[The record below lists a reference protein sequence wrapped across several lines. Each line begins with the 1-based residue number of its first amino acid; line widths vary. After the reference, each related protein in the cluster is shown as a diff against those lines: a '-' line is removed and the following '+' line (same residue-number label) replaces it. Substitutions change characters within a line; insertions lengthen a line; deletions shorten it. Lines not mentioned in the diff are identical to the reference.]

1 MSAQKFLTDVET
13 GVVPVNSHDQVLRIA
28 FIHMDEV
35 LWTGMG
41 VFDVIEKLHAH
52 RWSFGE
58 GELRFNRTLDL
69 FYLAQIAA
77 GIYRSSDQI
86 EGIFPSVDGFDTF
99 YTEHHALL
107 HPSAWRAYYSEPFLK
122 QNITARFYRLPDLQ
136 DLPDSD
142 NPLDLP
148 IRKQSHVGGG
158 PHATKLPRW
167 AYNVACTYLR
177 QPLLP
182 LVTLTDIALSTL
194 EATINRLRKAHPS
207 VRPYSET
214 QARFWLEY
222 MGARYFGARTRS
234 EAPSPTRWNE
244 NCFGILVA
252 QGSYDVWEQNGV
264 VEPDVKDGMWKSE
277 VMWCGWPDSGIGAF
291 AWWSGWDGEL
301 GSDEKIEFLA
311 AVAVEETV
319 GVELDKLDLAVRSH
333 ILLGVMRAAVKT
345 GLEREDLLQELETGM
360 VQSGRIKEERAGLW
374 LREALGVMEPYVRIW
389 EGVWPDAEERGKML
403 RRILVENGHL
413 FARWKASPHLKEFS
427 FVLGPPVEGWQVA
440 RARLS
445 ILLCLRRR
453 IPGISGL
460 IRAADERFEV
470 IELTWKG

>member
-1 MSAQKFLTDVET
+1 MSAQKFLTDVEN

-52 RWSFGE
+52 GWSFGE
-58 GELRFNRTLDL
+58 GELKFNRTLDL

-86 EGIFPSVDGFDTF
+86 EGIFPSVDEFDTF

-167 AYNVACTYLR
+167 AYNVAYTYLR

-194 EATINRLRKAHPS
+194 EATINRLRKGHPS
-207 VRPYSET
+207 G
-214 QARFWLEY
+214 L
-222 MGARYFGARTRS
+222 
-234 EAPSPTRWNE
+234 
-244 NCFGILVA
+244 
-252 QGSYDVWEQNGV
+252 YDVYEWEGKYSVQLWEASWEQNGV

-277 VMWCGWPDSGIGAF
+277 VTWCGWPDGGVGAF
-291 AWWSGWDGEL
+291 AWWRGWDGEL
-301 GSDEKIEFLA
+301 GSDEEIEFLA

-403 RRILVENGHL
+403 RRILVENRQL

-427 FVLGPPVEGWQVA
+427 FVLGPPVEG
-440 RARLS
+440 
-445 ILLCLRRR
+445 
-453 IPGISGL
+453 
-460 IRAADERFEV
+460 
-470 IELTWKG
+470 

>member
-1 MSAQKFLTDVET
+1 MSAQKFLTDVENS
-13 GVVPVNSHDQVLRIA
+13 VVPVNSHDKVLRIA
-28 FIHMDEV
+28 FIYMDEGLWCGTGV
-35 LWTGMG
+35 L
-41 VFDVIEKLHAH
+41 DVIEKLHAH
-52 RWSFGE
+52 GWSFGE
-58 GELRFNRTLDL
+58 HELMLNRTLDL

-77 GIYRSSDQI
+77 AIYRSDQI
-86 EGIFPSVDGFDTF
+86 KGIYPSPNEFDTF

-122 QNITARFYRLPDLQ
+122 QNTTAYFYRLPGLQ

-142 NPLDLP
+142 SPLDLP
-148 IRKQSHVGGG
+148 RKRSHVGGG

-167 AYNVACTYLR
+167 AYNVARTYLR

-182 LVTLTDIALSTL
+182 LATLTDIALSTL
-194 EATINRLRKAHPS
+194 ETTINRLRKAHPS

-234 EAPSPTRWNE
+234 KAPSRGAWDE
-244 NCFGILVA
+244 NHFGVLAA
-252 QGSYDVWEQNGV
+252 QGAYDMYEWEGKYSAQLWEASWEQSGV
-264 VEPDVKDGMWKSE
+264 VKPDVGDGMWKSE
-277 VMWCGWPDSGIGAF
+277 VMWCGWPDGGVGAH
-291 AWWSGWDGEL
+291 AWWRGWEGEL
-301 GSDEKIEFLA
+301 GSEEEIEFLA

-360 VQSGRIKEERAGLW
+360 VQSGRIREERAGLW

-389 EGVWPDAEERGKML
+389 EGVWPDAEKRGKML
-403 RRILVENGHL
+403 QQILVENGQL

-427 FVLGPPVEGWQVA
+427 FVLGPRVEG
-440 RARLS
+440 
-445 ILLCLRRR
+445 
-453 IPGISGL
+453 
-460 IRAADERFEV
+460 
-470 IELTWKG
+470 